1 MLFLINQ
8 LVLFSTTQH
17 DDQIKLKAQ
26 KRIIGDYYL
35 MDGTLNDIKPKS
47 KSIFLTTC
55 NYIRIEVDIN
65 IVLFTKKTSTV
76 ILHLGM
82 AKSST

>member
-26 KRIIGDYYL
+26 KRIIGDYL

-55 NYIRIEVDIN
+55 NYICIEVDIN

-76 ILHLGM
+76 ILRLGM